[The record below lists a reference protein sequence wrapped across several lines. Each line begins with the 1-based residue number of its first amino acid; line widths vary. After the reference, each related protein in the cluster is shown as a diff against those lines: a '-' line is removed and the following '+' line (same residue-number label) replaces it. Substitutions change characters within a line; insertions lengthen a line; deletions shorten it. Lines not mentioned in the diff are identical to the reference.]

1 MTSPLRVLLV
11 HGMGRSPL
19 SMWRLARA
27 LHASG
32 CVTETFGYVA
42 AWQSID
48 AMVARLQ
55 ERLTQMADGDY
66 VVIGHSLGAIL
77 LRAALA
83 SLPAGVRR
91 PRRLI
96 MLGPPNHSPR
106 LARRF
111 EHALWYRAINGD
123 AGKLLADET
132 RLARIA
138 PVDVPST
145 VIAGTRGLGGRWSP
159 FHGDANDGIV
169 AVSETELSS
178 AAEWITLPVAHP
190 FLPANRR
197 VIALV
202 LERCRAPQ

>member
-1 MTSPLRVLLV
+1 M
-11 HGMGRSPL
+11 
-19 SMWRLARA
+19 
-27 LHASG
+27 
-32 CVTETFGYVA
+32 FGYVA

-48 AMVARLQ
+48 AMVARLTG
-55 ERLTQMADGDY
+55 RLTRLADGEY
-66 VVIGHSLGAIL
+66 VVIGHSLGGIL

-96 MLGPPNHSPR
+96 MLGSPNHSPR

-123 AGKLLADET
+123 AGKLLADEA

-138 PVDVPST
+138 PVDVPTT
-145 VIAGTRGLGGRWSP
+145 VIAGTRGFSGRWSP

-169 AVSETELSS
+169 AVSETELNGATES
-178 AAEWITLPVAHP
+178 ITVPAAHP
-190 FLPANRR
+190 FLPGNRR
-197 VIALV
+197 VIELV
-202 LERCRAPQ
+202 QERCRAPQ